1 MYFDVTRHVCNVS
14 CCEGDQ
20 FQLWHTH
27 ERECI
32 HRCDVRL
39 TSTEPVLCR
48 QILHECPSSL
58 SQSRCR
64 DPSHLGRCGSF
75 CSSSYSPFFV
85 FFFRFVLQFY
95 RVVAHWRD
103 EVLALYRSRQ
113 LCEFALAVDHL
124 QVLNVVPDVGG
135 ALQREG
141 VVRVWIRRRRGRRR
155 NHFWVI
161 VYSSFLN
168 AYRIISLVFEI
179 WPYTTF
185 LLLYL
190 IKSADFC
197 IYICAFWSQHVANKL
212 AQEPQ
217 KTGNV
222 KDRSINTC
230 WEHPTR

>member
-85 FFFRFVLQFY
+85 FFFFFQIRATVLQ
-95 RVVAHWRD
+95 
-103 EVLALYRSRQ
+103 SRG
-113 LCEFALAVDHL
+113 ALAGWSPSTLSFSTAVWVCAGCRSPSGSECSAGCWWGSAEGGRGSSLDKKKKRKKKKSFLGHSVFFLLKCLQDHKSGVWNL
-124 QVLNVVPDVGG
+124 TLHNIFTVVPHQVCWFLYIYMRILKPACRKQVGTR
-135 ALQREG
+135 A
-141 VVRVWIRRRRGRRR
+141 
-155 NHFWVI
+155 
-161 VYSSFLN
+161 
-168 AYRIISLVFEI
+168 
-179 WPYTTF
+179 T
-185 LLLYL
+185 
-190 IKSADFC
+190 
-197 IYICAFWSQHVANKL
+197 
-212 AQEPQ
+212 
-217 KTGNV
+217 
-222 KDRSINTC
+222 KD
-230 WEHPTR
+230 WER